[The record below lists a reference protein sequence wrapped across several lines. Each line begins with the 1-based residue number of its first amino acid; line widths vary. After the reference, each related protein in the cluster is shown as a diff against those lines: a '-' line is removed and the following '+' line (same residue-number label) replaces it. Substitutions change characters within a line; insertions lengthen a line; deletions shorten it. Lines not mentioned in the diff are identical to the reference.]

1 MPATAEHPDILS
13 RLRTDTRPYHDALEQ
28 NVFNQE
34 LTAGTISE
42 AVTVRFLSRIYG
54 FLQPYETQ
62 LRHHAAAFGPEWQ
75 LAQRYRAPLI
85 LTDLAR
91 IGITTE
97 PPLCP
102 TLPPLHTLAQL
113 LGAMYVLEGST
124 LGGQV
129 IKRQLAKADIPLQAY
144 FTGYAERTGPM
155 WKSFCQLLTE
165 ATQPEDQAAVVQSAV
180 LTFQTLHEWISQP

>member
-13 RLRTDTRPYHDALEQ
+13 CLRTETRPYHDALEQ
-28 NVFNQE
+28 NAFNQE
-34 LTAGTISE
+34 LMAGSVSE
-42 AVTVRFLSRIYG
+42 AATVHFLSRLYG
-54 FLQPYETQ
+54 FLHPYETQ

-75 LAQRYRAPLI
+75 LAQRYRSHLI

-91 IGITTE
+91 VGITTP

-102 TLPPLHTLAQL
+102 TLPPLHTVAQL
-113 LGAMYVLEGST
+113 LGALYVLEGST

-129 IKRQLAKADIPLQAY
+129 IRRQLAKADIPLQAY

-165 ATQPEDQAAVVQSAV
+165 AARQEDQTEIVRSAV
-180 LTFQTLHEWISQP
+180 LTFQTLHAWISQP